1 MQNAFHTTFMIQKCA
16 VLRLYILRTAT
27 LTMLFLFLVVS
38 SAPPLPPICELEI
51 SIHYRRK
58 EVQKKRV
65 SASLVQLHYQQEM
78 CDLNGQAV
86 CFPSTEGLLDQKQ
99 IMYTKHL
106 LQSIQKGLLLEVNNT
121 GIYGTRLD
129 VPCKVF
135 ASTSNPP
142 ENHAEEPRKL
152 VQNVRELLLSF
163 EKFGRGKGPPKHKSS
178 SNVIYCF

>member
-1 MQNAFHTTFMIQKCA
+1 MFF
-16 VLRLYILRTAT
+16 R
-27 LTMLFLFLVVS
+27 FLIAS
-38 SAPPLPPICELEI
+38 SALPPICELEI

-58 EVQKKRV
+58 EVQKRRV

-86 CFPSTEGLLDQKQ
+86 CFPSTEGLLDHKQ
-99 IMYTKHL
+99 IMYTKRL
-106 LQSIQKGLLLEVNNT
+106 LESIQKGLLLEVNGT

-135 ASTSNPP
+135 ASTSNPA

-152 VQNVRELLLSF
+152 MQNVQEPLLNF
-163 EKFGRGKGPPKHKSS
+163 EKFARGKCPPK
-178 SNVIYCF
+178 YT